1 MIIYV
6 LQRGEVTD
14 EFTFN
19 FVTSLWATFIPHTH
33 GLCTCYPKRITLTG
47 GREETEECFSFSLRG
62 RARKRGRSS
71 SVWGKYSLLEKAVLW
86 CSGCYLN
93 KAIQVERVIPPDMAE
108 LCIGIRVLDPE
119 LNTYSA
125 KVFQCKPLS

>member
-1 MIIYV
+1 MACV
-6 LQRGEVTD
+6 PVTPR
-14 EFTFN
+14 E
-19 FVTSLWATFIPHTH
+19 SHSQE
-33 GLCTCYPKRITLTG
+33 G
-47 GREETEECFSFSLRG
+47 GRREETEECFSFSLRG
-62 RARKRGRSS
+62 RARKRGRST
-71 SVWGKYSLLEKAVLW
+71 SVWGKYSPLEKAVLW

-125 KVFQCKPLS
+125 KVFQCKPFS